1 MNNLK
6 HDHIRATVRKAYG
19 KVATSERPDCGC
31 SDNGCCGTMPATAEE
46 MSQALGYS
54 ADDVNSVP
62 KGANMGL
69 GCGNPQA
76 IANLKVGEIVLDL
89 GSGGGFDCFLAA
101 RKVGETGHVIGVDMT
116 SEMIS
121 KARANAEEGG
131 DKNIEFRLGEI
142 ENLPVADETVDVI
155 ISNCVINLSP
165 NKQRVF
171 SETYRVLKKGGRLAV
186 SDVVAFAEL
195 PEEIRQDMAHY
206 TGCVA
211 GASPINEIENMLKT
225 VGYEQISIV
234 PKDESKAIIS
244 EWVPGVEITDYVI
257 SAAIT
262 AVKPY
267 TT

>member
-6 HDHIRATVRKAYG
+6 HDKIRVTVRKAYG
-19 KVATSERPDCGC
+19 KIATSDKPGCGC
-31 SDNGCCGTMPATAEE
+31 SDSGCCGPREVTAEA

-54 ADDVNSVP
+54 AEDVNSVP

-76 IANLKVGEIVLDL
+76 IANLKVGEVVLDL

-101 RKVGETGHVIGVDMT
+101 RQVGETGHVIGIDMT
-116 SEMIS
+116 PEMIS

-131 DKNIEFRLGEI
+131 DQNVEFRLGEI
-142 ENLPVADETVDVI
+142 ENLPVADGIVDVV

-171 SETYRVLKKGGRLAV
+171 SETFRVLKNGGRLAV
-186 SDVVAFAEL
+186 SDVVAFGEL
-195 PEEIRQDMAHY
+195 PEEIRQDMAQY

-211 GASPINEIENMLKT
+211 GASPIKDIEEMLK
-225 VGYEQISIV
+225 VAGYEQISIV
-234 PKDESKAIIS
+234 PKDESKAIIR
-244 EWVPGVEITDYVI
+244 EWAPGVAITDYVI

-262 AVKPY
+262 AVKP
-267 TT
+267 